1 MHRVL
6 LTAYGPYDDWPENA
20 SWLVM
25 QELLQEIP
33 QNIEL
38 VTRLYPVDFGEVA
51 GRLEHDVTQGFD
63 TVLALGQA
71 PGRACIALEGV
82 GINWACDRGIPPE
95 DAVPLD
101 PNGPAAYSSTLP
113 LKRWTELLRGAGIPA
128 EVSFHA
134 GTYLCNAAL
143 YWAHHFSAQH
153 GLPTRA
159 AFLHLPL
166 ATQQVV
172 AGKRGLPSLP
182 VPVMAHGVRL
192 LLDDLAEEAT
202 GA

>member
-6 LTAYGPYDDWPENA
+6 LTAYGPYDDWPDNA

-25 QELLQEIP
+25 QELLQDIP
-33 QNIEL
+33 QHLEL
-38 VTRLYPVDFGEVA
+38 VTRLYPVDFGEVQQ
-51 GRLEHDVTQGFD
+51 RLERDVMQGFD

-71 PGRACIALEGV
+71 PGRACIALEEV
-82 GINWACDRGIPPE
+82 GINWACERGVRAE

-101 PNGPAAYSSTLP
+101 PAGPAAYSSSLP
-113 LKRWTELLRGAGIPA
+113 LKQWAELLRGAGIPA

-143 YWAHHFSAQH
+143 YWAHHFSARNQ
-153 GLPTRA
+153 LSTRA

-166 ATQQVV
+166 ATSQAVV
-172 AGKRGLPSLP
+172 GPKGYPSLP

-192 LLDDLAEEAT
+192 LLDDLAESSV
-202 GA
+202 